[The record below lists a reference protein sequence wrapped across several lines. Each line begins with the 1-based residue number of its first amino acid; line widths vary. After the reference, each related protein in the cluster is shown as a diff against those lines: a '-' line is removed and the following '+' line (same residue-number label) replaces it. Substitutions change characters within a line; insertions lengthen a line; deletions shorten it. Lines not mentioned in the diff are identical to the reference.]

1 MNGMPRR
8 WVSSCRYAACRSAE
22 SRLLDDARTR
32 DQGEWPPRSD
42 TDAAD
47 ANLGGHGL
55 AESATMRMRGSSLTD
70 ERCCKAARMKPLK
83 SGWHSVG
90 RDLNSGWN

>member
-22 SRLLDDARTR
+22 SRLSMTHEPG
-32 DQGEWPPRSD
+32 DQGERPAGPD

-83 SGWHSVG
+83 SG
-90 RDLNSGWN
+90 